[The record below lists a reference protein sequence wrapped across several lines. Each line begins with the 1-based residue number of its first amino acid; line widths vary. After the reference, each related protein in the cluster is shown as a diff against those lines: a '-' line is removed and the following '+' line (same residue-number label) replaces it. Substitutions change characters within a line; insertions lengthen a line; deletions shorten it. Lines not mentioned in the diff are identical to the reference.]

1 MDMKSKKRRTDDSN
15 HEINLADLEDNQ
27 SSDNSENELKV
38 GDVKEEE
45 EDGVE
50 DGWNSDRASDLDMV
64 YCVLFYWISFTCVN
78 LLHGIYR
85 VLVFCFTWQVTS
97 LSK

>member
-64 YCVLFYWISFTCVN
+64 YCVLFY
-78 LLHGIYR
+78 
-85 VLVFCFTWQVTS
+85 
-97 LSK
+97 